1 MPFLNA
7 RALGYAL
14 IAVCMLSAAW
24 ITKLKFEISS
34 LNNAYASKQAEA
46 QSCAASLSLQNAA
59 IKSLQIRASGLNED
73 KIKSVSKIYIKDKSC
88 ESELRAYKMLFDS
101 AF

>member
-34 LNNAYASKQAEA
+34 LNSAYASKQAEA
-46 QSCAASLSLQNAA
+46 QSCAANLSLQNAA
-59 IKSLQIRASGLNED
+59 IKSLQIKASGLNED
-73 KIKSVSKIYIKDKSC
+73 KIKSVSKICIKDKGC
-88 ESELRAYKMLFDS
+88 ESELRAYKMLFNS

>member
-34 LNNAYASKQAEA
+34 LNSAYASKQAEA
-46 QSCAASLSLQNAA
+46 QSCAANLSLQNAA

>member
-1 MPFLNA
+1 MKTELFNDHFQNYKRYHIPKAQLVIADIPYN
-7 RALGYAL
+7 LG
-14 IAVCMLSAAW
+14 
-24 ITKLKFEISS
+24 
-34 LNNAYASKQAEA
+34 NNAYASKQAEA

-59 IKSLQIRASGLNED
+59 IKSLQIKASGLNED
-73 KIKSVSKIYIKDKSC
+73 KIKSVSKIYIKDRSC